1 MAEVGA
7 EGLGLLMS
15 KDLAVAVG
23 KRLVAIRRA
32 LGLNQIEFAAP
43 ANLSQPQYNQ
53 FEKGKRL
60 LTVEAALRLCA
71 VYSLSMDYHYRCDMG
86 GLPMRLVALL
96 RERAPDALDH
106 TSSTRCLRRS
116 QAGGRIPAQALLRR

>member
-1 MAEVGA
+1 
-7 EGLGLLMS
+7 MS

-71 VYSLSMDYHYRCDMG
+71 VYSLSMD
-86 GLPMRLVALL
+86 
-96 RERAPDALDH
+96 
-106 TSSTRCLRRS
+106 
-116 QAGGRIPAQALLRR
+116 

>member
-1 MAEVGA
+1 MEAQPAAWCGF
-7 EGLGLLMS
+7 LMS
-15 KDLAVAVG
+15 DDLAIAVG
-23 KRLVAIRRA
+23 RRLAAVRKA

-53 FEKGKRL
+53 FENGKRL

-71 VYSLSMDYHYRCDMG
+71 VYSLSMDYLYRGDIG

-96 RERAPDALDH
+96 RERAPDVLDLTENVVDNSTH
-106 TSSTRCLRRS
+106 SESRTRCRRV
-116 QAGGRIPAQALLRR
+116 AR